1 MIIPSLRPFDDGRGD
16 QGTGMGAIIDDF
28 NSIFF
33 CQTQSGAHSIGILKK
48 ELHIL
53 HCAVDFIAM
62 KSYYI
67 ALLIKV
73 STFQKLNI

>member
-1 MIIPSLRPFDDGRGD
+1 
-16 QGTGMGAIIDDF
+16 MGAIIDDF

-33 CQTQSGAHSIGILKK
+33 CQTQSGAHSIGLLKK
-48 ELHIL
+48 EL
-53 HCAVDFIAM
+53 HCAVDFISM

-73 STFQKLNI
+73 LFKS